1 MFVAPQS
8 ISGPALG
15 SHVEGARVRLSV
27 VGLISFLTLV
37 DLFAAQ
43 AILPQLAAAFGATP
57 AQMGTAV
64 NASTFGMAG
73 AGVLVALLGR
83 HIDRRRGIW
92 MSLALLAIPTTLL
105 ATTRD
110 LGAFTALRVAQ
121 GVLMASAFTLTMAYL
136 SEHCAPG
143 EVTRALAAY
152 VTGNVASNLFGRM
165 LSAAVADHFGL
176 SINFL
181 AFAALN
187 LAGAALVYVSLERSM
202 PMPMPRAEGMSR
214 WLGAVAVIVRD
225 RRMRAAMAIGFIVLF
240 AFIGVFTYVN
250 FVLVR
255 PPLALSP
262 MSVGLVYL
270 VFLPS
275 IAITPMAARFAQR
288 LGFAKA
294 MRAGFLIALAGLPLA
309 AAAQL
314 EAVLAGLVS
323 IAVGTFLA
331 QALATGYVSRLALG
345 DRASASGLYLASYYV
360 GGLVGSALLGVIF
373 DAFGWRACLAVIG
386 LALVLALL
394 LVSRLEPVPRH
405 ERGRSGPGA

>member
-1 MFVAPQS
+1 MLHAPQFVPRAEP
-8 ISGPALG
+8 G
-15 SHVEGARVRLSV
+15 VEAEAARVRLSV

-43 AILPQLAAAFGATP
+43 AILPSLAAQFTATP

-73 AGVLVALLGR
+73 AGIVVALLGR

-92 MSLALLAIPTTLL
+92 VSLALLAIPTTLL
-105 ATTRD
+105 ALTRD
-110 LGAFTALRVAQ
+110 LTTFTALRVTQ

-136 SEHCAPG
+136 AEHCAPA

-152 VTGNVASNLFGRM
+152 VTGNVASNLFGRL

-181 AFAALN
+181 VFAALN
-187 LAGAALVYVSLERSM
+187 LAGAALVYACLDRSM
-202 PMPMPRAEGMSR
+202 PMPMPRAEGMSG
-214 WLGAVAVIVRD
+214 WLGAVAVLLREP
-225 RRMRAAMAIGFIVLF
+225 RMRAALAIGFIVLF

-275 IAITPMAARFAQR
+275 IATTPLAARFAQR
-288 LGFAKA
+288 LGFESA
-294 MRAGFLIALAGLPLA
+294 MRTGFLVALAGLPLA
-309 AAAQL
+309 AASQL
-314 EAVLAGLVS
+314 GAVLAGLVL
-323 IAVGTFLA
+323 IAAGTFLA
-331 QALATGYVSRLALG
+331 QALATGYVSRLAVA

-360 GGLVGSALLGVIF
+360 GGLVGSALLGAVF
-373 DAFGWRACLAVIG
+373 DALGWTACLAVIG
-386 LALVLALL
+386 STLLAALI
-394 LVSRLEPVPRH
+394 LVSRLEPGKMP
-405 ERGRSGPGA
+405 PQP